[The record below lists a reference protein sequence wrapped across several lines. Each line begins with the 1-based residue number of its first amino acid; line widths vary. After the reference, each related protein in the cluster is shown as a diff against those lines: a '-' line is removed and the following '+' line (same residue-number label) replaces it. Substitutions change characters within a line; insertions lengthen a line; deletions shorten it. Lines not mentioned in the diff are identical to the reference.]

1 MAGPTGPKAKQAPLG
16 NRGGRQ
22 MKLTRQAAGVG
33 KKPVTTKVLPARRG
47 K

>member
-1 MAGPTGPKAKQAPLG
+1 MAMKAKQAPLG

-22 MKLTRQAAGVG
+22 MQLARQAQAVG
-33 KKPVTTKVLPARRG
+33 KKPVTTKIIPAKRG

>member
-22 MKLTRQAAGVG
+22 AKLTRQAAAVG
-33 KKPVTTKVLPARRG
+33 KKAPTTKIIPAKRG
-47 K
+47 R